1 DFSINRNQTELL
13 DYTISNLK
21 QDFIYGFILICIV
34 AFFFLGDAKSPT
46 VIAIC
51 MMVSLVVSF
60 LFFFLFG
67 KSINII
73 SLSGLILALG
83 MMIDNAIITTENI
96 SQYREKG
103 FSLDNACI
111 KGTTEVLTPILSST
125 LTSIAVFLPL
135 IFLSGIAGAL
145 FMDEA
150 FAVSIGQLTSYLA
163 GAMLLPVLYKMMYT
177 KTFIKKD
184 LGVSLKK
191 YQNRTNKMLFGFY
204 DRLLEF
210 TFRRKIF
217 NSLILI
223 LIFPLCVLLFN
234 IIPKS
239 GMPEVE
245 QVELLTFIDWGENIH
260 LDENLRRTEELCKA
274 VDSTTIEYSAYIG
287 RQDFILD
294 NERKMSSSECEIYIK
309 AESRQL
315 AMASRREIEK
325 RIKSK
330 YPLAKAVYSPPETI
344 FEKIFVTGE
353 SEIVTQLYPLN
364 KQRTP
369 EAQEIKALQQ
379 QLDKANGEN
388 SIGITFDEEMNIV
401 VDRSKLMLYN
411 ISYGEIEKVIK
422 AAFRNNEV
430 ALLRSYQ
437 QFLPISIEGDE
448 KSINEILNNTL
459 ISPQSGNF
467 EQSIPLSSL
476 VTISA
481 SEGTKTIIAG
491 KNGEYIPIEY
501 QAVKDPD
508 NLMTKTRAA
517 VKQEGGFDVSFS
529 GSYFSSRQMIS
540 ELIIVL
546 IISILL
552 MYFILAAQFESFLQ
566 PLIVLAEIPIDIT
579 FALITLWLLGHTL
592 NLMSAIGIVVSCGII
607 INDSILKIDLINE
620 LRKQGVPL
628 MEAIHT
634 AGHRRL
640 RAIVMTML
648 TSVIA
653 MVPMLFTNDLG
664 SELQKPLAIAMI
676 SSMVV
681 GTVVSLGIIPLIYWG
696 IYRKIK
702 N

>member
-1 DFSINRNQTELL
+1 
-13 DYTISNLK
+13 
-21 QDFIYGFILICIV
+21 
-34 AFFFLGDAKSPT
+34 
-46 VIAIC
+46 

>member
-1 DFSINRNQTELL
+1 
-13 DYTISNLK
+13 
-21 QDFIYGFILICIV
+21 
-34 AFFFLGDAKSPT
+34 
-46 VIAIC
+46 
-51 MMVSLVVSF
+51 
-60 LFFFLFG
+60 
-67 KSINII
+67 
-73 SLSGLILALG
+73 
-83 MMIDNAIITTENI
+83 
-96 SQYREKG
+96 
-103 FSLDNACI
+103 
-111 KGTTEVLTPILSST
+111 
-125 LTSIAVFLPL
+125 
-135 IFLSGIAGAL
+135 
-145 FMDEA
+145 
-150 FAVSIGQLTSYLA
+150 
-163 GAMLLPVLYKMMYT
+163 
-177 KTFIKKD
+177 
-184 LGVSLKK
+184 
-191 YQNRTNKMLFGFY
+191 MLFGFY